1 MATPIFCSANFTLGR
16 GWRSEMGGLGGV
28 AELATDQEGP
38 EGLGFGPE
46 DLRKIRAMEIRQR
59 RASVSL

>member
-1 MATPIFCSANFTLGR
+1 MV
-16 GWRSEMGGLGGV
+16 GWRSERDGLSAI
-28 AELATDQEGP
+28 AEIVTDPPSP

>member
-1 MATPIFCSANFTLGR
+1 MSKKRPVVPERSKTGVVCGGSQKVVDLG
-16 GWRSEMGGLGGV
+16 
-28 AELATDQEGP
+28 AP
-38 EGLGFGPE
+38 KGLGFGPE